1 MGLFGYDSPLPGL
14 RVKAMSILSSSGQL
28 SGGLRALFLA
38 ALAAILLAGCGSNP
52 DRKQVPAS
60 DMYQSANRAMKQGQW
75 QKAADRYNDLIQ
87 RYPFGHYTA
96 QAQLE
101 LAYAQYKN
109 QQPEFAILAANRFI
123 KIYPTH
129 QNVDYAYYIKGLA
142 NYDRDKG
149 LLDSLVP
156 HSVREHDQHNARQ
169 AFLDF
174 SELAEKYPYSK
185 YADDARERMEYLRD
199 NLALYELGI
208 AEFYLKRTAY
218 VAAIN
223 RAEYVVENYQQTPS
237 VSEALVVM
245 IKGYR
250 ALGLEQLEQDVT
262 RVLALNFPDHPFLRP
277 EDQSEGFWGSIF

>member
-1 MGLFGYDSPLPGL
+1 
-14 RVKAMSILSSSGQL
+14 MSIVTS
-28 SGGLRALFLA
+28 RNLA
-38 ALAAILLAGCGSNP
+38 AACVVVLATIFAAGCSSNP
-52 DRKQVPAS
+52 DKKQQPAS
-60 DMYQSANRAMKQGQW
+60 EMYESANRAMKQGQW
-75 QKAADRYNDLIQ
+75 QKAADRYNDLIA

-109 QQPEFAILAANRFI
+109 DQPEFAIMAANRFI
-123 KIYPTH
+123 KTYPTH
-129 QNVDYAYYIKGLA
+129 PNVDYAYYIKGLV
-142 NYDRDKG
+142 NYDRDTG
-149 LLDSLVP
+149 LFDSLVP
-156 HSVREHDQHNARQ
+156 HSVRERDQHNARQ

-174 SELAEKYPYSK
+174 SELVEKYPHSK

-208 AEFYLKRTAY
+208 AEFYLERKAY

-223 RAEYVVENYQQTPS
+223 RAEYVVETYQQTPS

-250 ALGLEQLEQDVT
+250 ALGLEQLEADVT
-262 RVLALNFPDHPFLRP
+262 RVLVLNFPDHPFLQTEKR
-277 EDQSEGFWGSIF
+277 EDEGFWSSIF